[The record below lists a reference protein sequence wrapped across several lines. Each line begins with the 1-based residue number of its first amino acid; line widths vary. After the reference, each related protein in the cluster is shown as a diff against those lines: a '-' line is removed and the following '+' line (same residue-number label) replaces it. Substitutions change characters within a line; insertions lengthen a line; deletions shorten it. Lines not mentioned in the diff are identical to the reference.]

1 MIYVISLE
9 TAEIRFG
16 SEKFSELSRNGP
28 QNYYFIT
35 HKLSRGLIM
44 NIIVMWGALCET
56 FLVVEFKKASNVKHR
71 INLAFLEGETQF
83 LIIWQI

>member
-1 MIYVISLE
+1 
-9 TAEIRFG
+9 
-16 SEKFSELSRNGP
+16 
-28 QNYYFIT
+28 
-35 HKLSRGLIM
+35 M

-71 INLAFLEGETQF
+71 INLAFLERERETQF